1 MNHQMYEIVT
11 LPARRVTGIAVRTS
25 NAAPDC
31 AQKIGDLWQRYLRG
45 GGARGAWGAGA
56 AACAMACTPSMP
68 AMR

>member
-45 GGARGAWGAGA
+45 GVR
-56 AACAMACTPSMP
+56 
-68 AMR
+68 